1 MDLNEAR
8 GGRDLDIDLSRWRN
22 AKVLNSWL
30 DAQTSVIGSLLID
43 SGCAGVIM
51 QRARPEQFG
60 DEALRHVFEAQR
72 ELWLGSRP
80 IDIVTVLAALGES
93 YRETLVRCVELTP
106 TAANI
111 EYYLDILR
119 DAARLNAMQNAASE
133 ISLAASVEEAQAVW
147 ERMGEQLRETE
158 DVEDLSWGELVS
170 EYLDR
175 MNDKT
180 PVRYLSWGIE
190 QLDQI
195 IQVSRGKFVVLGADS
210 SVGKTALA
218 LQFAYHMASTG
229 LRVGFFSLETDKESL
244 TDRLMAEKQ
253 VAGINLPRTKAK
265 ALSSEDVR
273 RAAAAGI
280 RSDEISLRIIRKA
293 ETIEQIRS
301 RTLQRRFDVIF
312 IDYMQLI
319 DAPGRE
325 RWEIVTQISMRLHRM
340 AQQLGVTIIGLSQ
353 LTPPDKTQ
361 KRAPSK
367 DDLRESRQLKHDAD
381 VILLMSLGTDG
392 EKEWRE
398 LQVAKNKDGRLGRMR
413 LLFDAEHMSF
423 SYLPTPKPNE
433 LAEEG
438 KKIKRRT
445 SAERI
450 AGQSSAFEELGGEGG
465 DLPF

>member
-1 MDLNEAR
+1 MDLNA
-8 GGRDLDIDLSRWRN
+8 WR
-22 AKVLNSWL
+22 S
-30 DAQTSVIGSLLID
+30 AQRAVIGSLLID
-43 SGCAGVIM
+43 GRCVGEVM
-51 QRARPEQFG
+51 QSARPEQFG
-60 DEALRHVFEAQR
+60 DEAMRHVFESAR
-72 ELWLGSRP
+72 DLWLGSRP
-80 IDIVTVLAALGES
+80 LDAVTVLAAAGAEYEGLL
-93 YRETLVRCVELTP
+93 RECMDETP
-106 TAANI
+106 TVANLGA
-111 EYYLDILR
+111 YLEILR
-119 DAARLNAMQNAASE
+119 DSARLGSMQSAAAQ
-133 ISLAASVEEAQAVW
+133 ILGTDSVREAEEAW
-147 ERMGEQLRETE
+147 EKIGEQLRETE

-170 EYLDR
+170 DYLDR
-175 MNDKT
+175 MSDKT

-265 ALSSEDVR
+265 ALSREDLR
-273 RAAAAGI
+273 RATAAGV

-312 IDYMQLI
+312 VDYMQLI

-340 AQQLGVTIIGLSQ
+340 AQQLGVVIVGLSQ

-381 VILLMSLGTDG
+381 VILLMSIDTDG

-423 SYLPTPKPNE
+423 SYLPTPKPNA

-438 KKIKRRT
+438 KKIKRRAA
-445 SAERI
+445 AERI
-450 AGQSSAFEELGGEGG
+450 AGQRSAFEELPDDEGGEI
-465 DLPF
+465 PF

>member
-1 MDLNEAR
+1 MDLNAWR
-8 GGRDLDIDLSRWRN
+8 QAQLS
-22 AKVLNSWL
+22 V
-30 DAQTSVIGSLLID
+30 VGSLLIEPRCV
-43 SGCAGVIM
+43 GEVMAE
-51 QRARPEQFG
+51 ARSEHFG
-60 DEALRHVFEAQR
+60 DPALRSIFEAARDLWLENKPVDVVTVQAAAGDPYR
-72 ELWLGSRP
+72 ELL
-80 IDIVTVLAALGES
+80 
-93 YRETLVRCVELTP
+93 REAMDVTP
-106 TAANI
+106 TVVNLPA
-111 EYYLDILR
+111 YLQILR
-119 DAARLNAMQNAASE
+119 DSAKLAAMQSAASQILVSSRPE
-133 ISLAASVEEAQAVW
+133 DAAEAW
-147 ERMGEQLRETE
+147 ERIGEQLQETE
-158 DVEDLSWGELVS
+158 DIEDLSWGELVGD
-170 EYLDR
+170 YLDR
-175 MNDKT
+175 MSDKT
-180 PVRYLSWGIE
+180 PPRYLSWGID

-229 LRVGFFSLETDKESL
+229 IRVGFFSLETDKESL
-244 TDRLMAEKQ
+244 TDRLMAETQ

-273 RAAAAGI
+273 RATAAGI
-280 RSDEISLRIIRKA
+280 RSETVPLRIIRKA
-293 ETIEQIRS
+293 NTIEQIRS
-301 RTLQRRFDVIF
+301 RTLQRRFQVIF
-312 IDYMQLI
+312 IDYLQLI

-340 AQQLGVTIIGLSQ
+340 AQQLGVTIVGLSQ
-353 LTPPDKTQ
+353 LTPPDKNS

-423 SYLPTPKPNE
+423 RYLETPKPNT
-433 LAEEG
+433 LAEGG
-438 KKIKRRT
+438 KKIK
-445 SAERI
+445 SKLKAEAWAARQVEQGSI
-450 AGQSSAFEELGGEGG
+450 FEELGDGKDG